1 MGLSEMKRRDVLM
14 TSLGAAAAASAPY
27 TKASASD
34 VSANTLKGEQTVLTK
49 AELKEFG
56 DSLRGKLLLPSSD
69 GYDQARKIWNGMWN
83 DKRPA
88 LVARCSGIKDV
99 LNAVKFARTHDLL
112 VALRGGGHSISG
124 KSICEGGMVIDM
136 SPMDSV
142 HVDPFEKTARVEP
155 GVLLGALDRA
165 SQHFGLATTA
175 GVVSHTGAAGLTL
188 GGGIGRLQR
197 KHGLT
202 IDNLISADVIT
213 PDGRF
218 LRASQE
224 DNQDLF
230 WGLRGGGGNFGIV
243 TSFEYQLHQVGPKV
257 LNVSFMYP
265 LSDAKDVLNF
275 YFDFN
280 MNTPDDLYIGA
291 GLVIPPGEPGFA
303 MISGCYFGE
312 LEEGERLLEPLRK
325 FGIPMFGNIG
335 PIDYVDLQSRNDRNN
350 AHGHYYYAKSGF
362 FTDIETAVVDNAV
375 DRFAGT
381 ASRRTLLLISP
392 FGGAVG
398 RVAEDATAFSHR
410 DTQYQIEISSGWEN
424 ADFSDGN
431 VQWCRRYWDALEPLT
446 SGGFYVNFLVDQGQ
460 QQVNENYRGNH
471 DRLVALKNKYDPT
484 NFLRLNANIKPTI

>member
-1 MGLSEMKRRDVLM
+1 MKRRTFV
-14 TSLGAAAAASAPY
+14 TSALGIAAATSVPY
-27 TKASASD
+27 TR
-34 VSANTLKGEQTVLTK
+34 VSAADLPAKTRSGGETMLSD
-49 AELKEFG
+49 AEIKEFAE
-56 DSLRGKLLLPSSD
+56 SLRGPVLRPNSD
-69 GYDQARKIWNGMWN
+69 GYDQARKIWNGEWN
-83 DKRPA
+83 HKRPA

-99 LNAVKFARTHDLL
+99 LNAVEFARTQDLL

-136 SPMDSV
+136 SLMDSV
-142 HVDPFEKTARVEP
+142 HVDPFAKTARVEP

-202 IDNLISADVIT
+202 IDNLISADVVV

-218 LRASQE
+218 LRASDE
-224 DNQDLF
+224 ENQDLF
-230 WGLRGGGGNFGIV
+230 WGLRGGGGNFGVV

-265 LSDAKDVLNF
+265 ISDAKDVLNF

-291 GLVIPPGEPGFA
+291 GLAIPPGESGFA
-303 MISGCYFGE
+303 MISGCYFGDFK
-312 LEEGERLLEPLRK
+312 EGERLVEPLRK
-325 FGIPMFGNIG
+325 FGKPIFSNIG
-335 PIDYVDLQSRNDRNN
+335 PIEYVDMQKRNDRNN
-350 AHGHYYYAKSGF
+350 EHGHYYYAKSGF
-362 FTDIETAVVDNAV
+362 FTDIETAVIDNAV

-381 ASRRTLLLISP
+381 SSRRTLLLISP

-398 RVAEDATAFSHR
+398 RVGSHETAFAHR
-410 DTQYQIEISSGWEN
+410 DVQYQIEISSGWVN
-424 ADFSDGN
+424 SDLSDDN
-431 VQWCRRYWDALEPLT
+431 VQWCRRYWDVLDPFA
-446 SGGFYVNFLVDQGQ
+446 SGGFYVNFVIDQGQ

-471 DRLVALKNKYDPT
+471 NRLVSLKNKYDPT
-484 NFLRLNANIKPTI
+484 NFLRLNANIEPTV

>member
-1 MGLSEMKRRDVLM
+1 MKRRKFVKSAL
-14 TSLGAAAAASAPY
+14 SSAAIASVPFTRAKAADLSA
-27 TKASASD
+27 K
-34 VSANTLKGEQTVLTK
+34 TLSGEETVLSE
-49 AELKEFG
+49 AELKGFDE
-56 DSLRGKLLLPSSD
+56 SLRGRLFKPNTE
-69 GYDQARKIWNGMWN
+69 GYDQVRKIWNGAWN

-99 LNAVKFARTHDLL
+99 INAVEFARTHDLL

-136 SPMDSV
+136 SAMDGV
-142 HVDPFEKTARVEP
+142 HVDPFAQTARLES

-202 IDNLISADVIT
+202 IDNLLSADVVT

-218 LRASQE
+218 LRASSE
-224 DNQDLF
+224 ENQDLF

-243 TSFEYQLHQVGPKV
+243 TSFEYQLHKVGPKV

-265 LSDAKDVLNF
+265 ISEAKDVLNF

-291 GLVIPPGEPGFA
+291 GMAIPPGERGFA
-303 MISGCYFGE
+303 MISGCYFGDFA
-312 LEEGERLLEPLRK
+312 EGERLIEPLRK
-325 FGIPMFGNIG
+325 FGKPMFSNVG
-335 PIDYVDLQSRNDRNN
+335 PIEYVDLQSRNDRNN
-350 AHGHYYYAKSGF
+350 EHGHHYYAKSGF
-362 FTDIETAVVDNAV
+362 FTDIETAVIDNAV
-375 DRFAGT
+375 DRFTGT
-381 ASRRTLLLISP
+381 DSRRTLLLISP
-392 FGGAVG
+392 FGGEVG
-398 RVAEDATAFSHR
+398 RVADDATAFPHR
-410 DTQYQIEISSGWEN
+410 DTQYQIEISSGWED
-424 ADFSDGN
+424 AELSDGN
-431 VQWCRRYWDALEPLT
+431 VQWCRNYWDALEPFT
-446 SGGFYVNFLVDQGQ
+446 SGGFYVNFMIDQ
-460 QQVNENYRGNH
+460 QQEKLNENYRGNY

-484 NFLRLNANIKPTI
+484 NFLRLNANIEPTV

>member
-1 MGLSEMKRRDVLM
+1 MKRRDFV
-14 TSLGAAAAASAPY
+14 TSALGAAAISSVPYTRASANDL
-27 TKASASD
+27 SAK
-34 VSANTLKGEQTVLTK
+34 TLSGGETVLSN
-49 AELKEFG
+49 AEIKEFG
-56 DSLRGKLLLPSSD
+56 DSLRGKLLRPTSD
-69 GYDQARKIWNGMWN
+69 GYDRARKVWNGVWN
-83 DKRPA
+83 DQRPA

-99 LNAVKFARTHDLL
+99 LNAVEFARTHDLL

-136 SPMDSV
+136 SLMDSV

-202 IDNLISADVIT
+202 IDNLLSADVIT
-213 PDGRF
+213 PDGQF
-218 LRASQE
+218 LRASE
-224 DNQDLF
+224 ADNADLF

-243 TSFEYQLHQVGPKV
+243 TSFEYQLHHVGPKV

-265 LSDAKDVLNF
+265 ISEAKDVLNF

-280 MNTPDDLYIGA
+280 MNAPDDLYIGA
-291 GLVIPPGEPGFA
+291 GLAMPPGESGFA
-303 MISGCYFGE
+303 MISGCYFGDFA
-312 LEEGERLLEPLRK
+312 EGERLIEPLRK
-325 FGIPMFGNIG
+325 FGKPLFSNVG

-350 AHGHYYYAKSGF
+350 QHGHFYYAKSGF
-362 FTDIETAVVDNAV
+362 FTDIETAVIDNAV
-375 DRFAGT
+375 DRFEGT
-381 ASRRTLLLISP
+381 SSRRTLLLISP

-398 RVAEDATAFSHR
+398 RVAEDATAFTHR
-410 DTQYQIEISSGWEN
+410 DTQYQIEISSGWE
-424 ADFSDGN
+424 DDSLSDDN
-431 VQWCRRYWDALEPLT
+431 VQWCRRYWDALEPFT
-446 SGGFYVNFLVDQGQ
+446 SGGFYVNFIVDQQ
-460 QQVNENYRGNH
+460 QQQRLNENYRGNY

-484 NFLRLNANIKPTI
+484 NFLRLNANIEPTV